1 VGYRILTELKY
12 TIICVDA
19 DKSALNRVQQDLK
32 SLQSHFHVLTCT
44 DTVSAWKNIELLQ
57 QTGKELCLI
66 LYDYSTAGNISFLN
80 ELNENTF
87 TRDSRKLLL
96 TATKDSDTLI
106 QAINHARLDYF
117 ISKPWHSDELL
128 KVVIDQTTTHI
139 LSRENDKLFYAEVLD
154 RKRII
159 DTLVEQKIE
168 KINHGFLAFSLQ
180 NKEELSKKLF
190 AKIRNYCE
198 CADCSGIYRSYQPGE
213 VLLREGDTNE
223 NLWLITKGEVIQK
236 KKGPDG
242 KQQVALREQE
252 GGMVGL
258 MSLVSREKTF
268 ITCYAATKVET
279 IMIHESVLERII
291 KEQKDFLVLFAN
303 YLLLQLHNRLKQSI
317 QIKLRLQETLD
328 HLDATQVKL
337 VESAKM
343 ATLGQLV
350 AGIAHELNNP
360 VAAILRGSEH
370 LQDNIPKIIAP
381 PPAPHLTELG
391 AMVLK
396 NSMSVTPLSTAEIRA
411 RTKKATALF
420 GSAQLAKK
428 AVQFQL
434 DDAVCFKKHFKPVA
448 NNLEKAVHYL
458 DAFYQVGNFLRNIG
472 ICSERIASL
481 VNGLKN
487 YARQD
492 SDTTSETDLHEGIED
507 TLVIFSNSLKHYEL
521 LKNYGNIPTIEC
533 FPAELNQVWTNLISN
548 AIEATQGKGQLKI
561 ETRTAGKNS
570 EGIDQ
575 IQVIIEDNGPGIPPD
590 IKEKIF
596 ELNYTTKREGDFGLG
611 IGLAICSQI
620 IKRHNGHIQMVSEPG
635 RFTRFTIT
643 LPVTNRMPTN

>member
-1 VGYRILTELKY
+1 VEYRILTKLKY

-19 DKSALNRVQQDLK
+19 DKSVLNRVQQDLQ
-32 SLQSHFHVLTCT
+32 SLKSHFEILTCT
-44 DTVSAWKNIELLQ
+44 STVAAWKNIELLQ
-57 QTGKELCLI
+57 QTGKNLCLI
-66 LYDYSTAGNISFLN
+66 LYDYSAAGDISFLN
-80 ELNENTF
+80 ELNENAF

-96 TATKDSDTLI
+96 TATKNADTLI
-106 QAINHARLDYF
+106 LAINQARLDYF
-117 ISKPWHSDELL
+117 ISKPWNSDDLL
-128 KVVIDQTTTHI
+128 KIVIDQTTTYI

-154 RKRII
+154 QERIV

-180 NKEELSKKLF
+180 NKEELSQKLF
-190 AKIRNYCE
+190 DKIRNYCE
-198 CADCSGIYRSYQPGE
+198 CADCSGIYRSYQPE
-213 VLLREGDTNE
+213 DILIHEGTVNE
-223 NLWLITKGEVIQK
+223 NLWFITKGEVIQK

-242 KQQVALREQE
+242 KQQVALRERE

-268 ITCYAATKVET
+268 ISCYAATKVET

-291 KEQKDFLVLFAN
+291 KEQEDFLILFAN
-303 YLLLQLHNRLKQSI
+303 YLLLHLHNRLKQSI
-317 QIKLRLQETLD
+317 QVKLRLQETLD
-328 HLDATQVKL
+328 HLDATQMKL
-337 VESAKM
+337 VESVKM

-370 LQDNIPKIIAP
+370 LKDNIPKIIAT
-381 PPAPHLTELG
+381 PPAAHLSELG
-391 AMVLK
+391 SRVLES
-396 NSMSVTPLSTAEIRA
+396 SMSVPPLSTADIRT

-420 GSAQLAKK
+420 GSAHLAKK

-434 DDAVCFKKHFKPVA
+434 DDAVCFKKYFKPVS
-448 NNLEKAVHYL
+448 NNLDNAVHYL
-458 DAFYQVGNFLRNIG
+458 DAFYQVGNFLRNIS
-472 ICSERIASL
+472 ICSERIAGL
-481 VNGLKN
+481 VHSLKN

-492 SDTTSETDLHEGIED
+492 SDTASETDLHEGIED

-521 LKNYGNIPTIEC
+521 LKKYGDIPTIKC

-561 ETRTAGKNS
+561 ETRTAAKNS

-575 IQVIIEDNGPGIPPD
+575 VQVIIEDDGPGITPE

-596 ELNYTTKREGDFGLG
+596 ELNYTTKREGHFGLG

-620 IKRHNGHIQMVSEPG
+620 IKRHNGRIQMESEPG
-635 RFTRFTIT
+635 RFTRFIIT
-643 LPVTNRMPTN
+643 LPVTSRMPTN